1 VGLHFTAPP
10 APGGLQWQGRGPHEC
25 YWDRKWGA
33 PLRRHRVD
41 TVEELHVPYIVP
53 GTLHTPCHMTAPTQ
67 AFSLQN
73 VTCAECTPV
82 IEVLPEWCTCAMP
95 HVHRSD

>member
-1 VGLHFTAPP
+1 MGLHFTAPP
-10 APGGLQWQGRGPHEC
+10 SAGGLQWQGRGPHEC

-53 GTLHTPCHMTAPTQ
+53 GNVHTPCQLVAPTPM
-67 AFSLQN
+67 ACICPRDDPRSMHACSIG
-73 VTCAECTPV
+73 VGD
-82 IEVLPEWCTCAMP
+82 EV
-95 HVHRSD
+95 HVCHASCSGQ

>member
-1 VGLHFTAPP
+1 MLIAEGHAYAVNGFSRSLARVGLHFTMQP

-33 PLRRHRVD
+33 PLRRHRAD

-53 GTLHTPCHMTAPTQ
+53 GKIL
-67 AFSLQN
+67 S
-73 VTCAECTPV
+73 
-82 IEVLPEWCTCAMP
+82 
-95 HVHRSD
+95 

>member
-1 VGLHFTAPP
+1 MGLHFTAPP
-10 APGGLQWQGRGPHEC
+10 AAGGLQWQGRGPHEC

-53 GTLHTPCHMTAPTQ
+53 GTLTTPCQLTAPPQ
-67 AFSLQN
+67 WHY
-73 VTCAECTPV
+73 CCD
-82 IEVLPEWCTCAMP
+82 M
-95 HVHRSD
+95 